1 VIELSLII
9 ERMQRVAE
17 TAVSAADVYR
27 CYQAL
32 TGGESSDGLLVKSLV
47 LGFAVPLRV
56 AMTATDWRGFGLD
69 HGLDDEELER
79 LVGRWL
85 HG

>member
-1 VIELSLII
+1 MVELSLLI
-9 ERMQRVAE
+9 ERMQRASE
-17 TAVSAADVYR
+17 TAGSAADVYR
-27 CYQAL
+27 CYEAL
-32 TGGESSDGLLVKSLV
+32 TGEESSDGLLVKSLV
-47 LGFAVPLRV
+47 QGFGVPLRI

-85 HG
+85 HD